1 MCSTS
6 RQVEAILQ
14 RLDAAGQTGLL
25 VALNGTADWSPW
37 GPATRF
43 GPRLAGVPLLELRQ
57 LGIRRILPCSP
68 ATARPWPS
76 RWHRQLET
84 EQTANLLEALHAE
97 LLPQQKAELV
107 AEWQKS
113 DKVAMVGDGINDAPA
128 LAGAHVGIA
137 MQKGADIARLTADV
151 ALLEDDIARVA
162 DAKAAANAVMELIAA
177 NYRLTVGLNT
187 GILSA
192 AALGLLSPIATVV
205 LHNGT
210 TIGILLNALRRRS
223 RG

>member
-1 MCSTS
+1 MPTDKAKII
-6 RQVEAILQ
+6 E
-14 RLDAAGQTGLL
+14 
-25 VALNGTADWSPW
+25 
-37 GPATRF
+37 
-43 GPRLAGVPLLELRQ
+43 ELSFD
-57 LGIRRILPCSP
+57 GARI
-68 ATARPWPS
+68 AF
-76 RWHRQLET
+76 
-84 EQTANLLEALHAE
+84 
-97 LLPQQKAELV
+97 
-107 AEWQKS
+107 
-113 DKVAMVGDGINDAPA
+113 VGDGINDAPA

-187 GILSA
+187 EILSA

-210 TIGILLNALRRRS
+210 TIGILLNALQRRS